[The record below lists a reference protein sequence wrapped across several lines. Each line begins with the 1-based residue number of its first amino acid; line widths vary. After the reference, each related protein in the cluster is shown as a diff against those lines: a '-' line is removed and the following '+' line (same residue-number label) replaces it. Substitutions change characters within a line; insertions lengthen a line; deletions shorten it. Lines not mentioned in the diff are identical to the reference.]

1 MSNVPGASCAS
12 CGAAKPAAPP
22 IFPNDPLHQAAFG
35 DDNESLQRLISA
47 GADVSA
53 VVTAR
58 GWTALHLAAQSG
70 SEATVTALLQA
81 GANPSAATGDGVTP
95 LHNAAAG
102 GRVAATKLLLDAGA
116 DVGAR
121 NIDDE
126 TPLHVVAF
134 FGNTQIAKLLVDSG
148 ADVSAKDCYGNTPLH
163 IAASHEL
170 LDMIQVL
177 LDAGADMNAVN
188 NNGNPVLHH
197 ALCDSPVATKFLIQ
211 AGANTSLRGQF
222 GTTLLHLPK
231 SSEGLFDLLLG
242 CGGDLEA
249 VNDDGA
255 TPLHETAA
263 YGTAQHLQRLIT
275 SGANVNATTRKG
287 ETALHLTAGDPDAP
301 YLGEDGESEAKA
313 RLLVSAGV
321 DVNARTTSGE
331 TALDR
336 ALNCN
341 RDTVAGFVREAM
353 SHEREGK

>member
-1 MSNVPGASCAS
+1 MSDNPGASCAS
-12 CGAAKPAAPP
+12 CGAASPAAPP
-22 IFPNDPLHQAAFG
+22 VFPNDPLHQAAFG
-35 DDNESLQRLISA
+35 DDIESLQGIISA

-58 GWTALHLAAQSG
+58 GWTALHLAVQSG
-70 SEATVTALLQA
+70 GEGTVTALLQA
-81 GANPSAATGDGVTP
+81 GANPSAATSDGVTP

-116 DVGAR
+116 DINAR
-121 NIDDE
+121 NIDNE
-126 TPLHVVAF
+126 TPLHVVAL
-134 FGNTQIAKLLVDSG
+134 FGNMQIAKLLVESG

-170 LDMIQVL
+170 LDIIQVL

-197 ALCDSPVATKFLIQ
+197 ALSDSPAATKFLIQ
-211 AGANTSLRGQF
+211 AGADTSLRGQF

-231 SSEGLFDLLLG
+231 GSEGLFDVLLD

-255 TPLHETAA
+255 TPLHDTAA

-275 SGANVNATTRKG
+275 VGANVNATTKKG

-301 YLGEDGESEAKA
+301 YLGEDEESEAKA
-313 RLLVSAGV
+313 RLLVAAGV
-321 DVNARTTSGE
+321 DVKARTTSGE
-331 TALDR
+331 IALDR
-336 ALNCN
+336 ALACN
-341 RDTVAGFVREAM
+341 RDGVAGFIRETM
-353 SHEREGK
+353 SQEREGN